1 MNKLFLDTN
10 VVIDF
15 LCEREGFYL
24 PATRLIAKGYQKKE
38 ELFCSSLTFATAS
51 YLMERTGIPNDVV
64 FYKLSNFLKVC
75 KPTTV
80 DCNIIEEALTS
91 SFIDF
96 EDALQYYSARSCGAN
111 IIITRNKSDFMASE
125 LPVLTPNEYL
135 DKKLAKNENDLS

>member
-24 PATRLIAKGYQKKE
+24 PAARLIAKGYNKEE

-51 YLMERTGIPNDVV
+51 YLMERTGISNDVL
-64 FYKLSNFLKVC
+64 YNKLSDFLKVC

-80 DCNIIEEALTS
+80 DCNIIEKALAYGFS
-91 SFIDF
+91 DF
-96 EDALQYYSARSCGAN
+96 EDALQYYSAKNCRAS
-111 IIITRNKSDFMASE
+111 IIITRNKNDFSASE

-135 DKKLAKNENDLS
+135 NKE